1 MHALCK
7 NKKVQ
12 EELLKDLTDT
22 GKANK
27 VGTQEFSFSELTG
40 QSISFAGLK

>member
-27 VGTQEFSFSELTG
+27 VGAQAFLFSELSG
-40 QSISFAGLK
+40 KSISFAGLK